1 MVNFKQAKQ
10 KIILKKVLA
19 LSIGIPAIISTVVSL
34 LRMIYFKLNDGSQL
48 GEAISRPLK
57 LIVLWAYENTQQ
69 YIGWFWSHSP
79 TPDIRNLTELENIY
93 FLGIYLLI
101 FVGMAFWASGAKLAN
116 RLRQISQKIEDQ
128 IIEESI
134 KGEVARSR
142 KQMEKE
148 TVIPE
153 NSIFSQIHQLYLA
166 PIIVGLII
174 ALLVKLS
181 GL

>member
-1 MVNFKQAKQ
+1 MNFKQAKK
-10 KIILKKVLA
+10 KIILKRILG
-19 LSIGIPAIISTVVSL
+19 LFIGIPSLISTVVSL
-34 LRMIYFKLNDGSQL
+34 LRMIYFRLDDSSQL
-48 GEAISRPLK
+48 GEVISPPLK
-57 LIVLWAYENTQQ
+57 LIVLWAHENTQQ

-79 TPDIRNLTELENIY
+79 TPDLRNLTDLENVY

-101 FVGMAFWASGAKLAN
+101 FVGMAFWASGTKLAR
-116 RLRQISQKIEDQ
+116 RLRQISRKIENQ

-134 KGEVARSR
+134 KGERARGR
-142 KQMEKE
+142 EQIEKE

-153 NSIFSQIHQLYLA
+153 NSILSQIHQLYLA

-181 GL
+181 RL